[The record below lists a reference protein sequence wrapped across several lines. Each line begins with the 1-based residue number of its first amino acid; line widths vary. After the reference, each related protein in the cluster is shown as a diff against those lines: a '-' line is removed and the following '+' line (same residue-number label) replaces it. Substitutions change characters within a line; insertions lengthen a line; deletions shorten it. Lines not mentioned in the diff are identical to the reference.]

1 MRIRLELV
9 PHKSKALGEICQ
21 GIWRVPYILLE
32 KEEEFFCVKENEESS
47 ETMVVGVLLDSEES
61 FWVQH
66 WVC

>member
-32 KEEEFFCVKENEESS
+32 KEEEFLCVKENEESF
-47 ETMVVGVLLDSEES
+47 ETFGRYVLKLPLYHGSRS
-61 FWVQH
+61 TIR
-66 WVC
+66 